1 MTQTYSLAEV
11 AAVYLPAEWTD
22 GVRWLSRR
30 IRAGEISAYKVGR
43 SWRMTEDDVY
53 EFVARRRSAPRAPV
67 MAPAVSAVPPL
78 SIVDGLSTRSR
89 ARLKTPRDA
98 GE

>member
-43 SWRMTEDDVY
+43 SWRMTEDDVS
-53 EFVARRRSAPRAPV
+53 EFVARRRNSPREPV
-67 MAPAVSAVPPL
+67 MAPAVSAVTPR
-78 SIVDGLSTRSR
+78 SIIDGLSERSR
-89 ARLKTPRDA
+89 ARLKTPRDV
-98 GE
+98 GK